1 MNQCKSLGGTEQAT
15 RKAVKLKSEEKMGF
29 TKSVGR
35 LIWKSP
41 EKKNH
46 LTIVKL
52 LPVKQSRLKYGDLLP
67 ESDNVN
73 NVSKSRNDISESRNK
88 NNMST
93 SEIKTVIPLATSTVE
108 YIAADDNRRNLLTS
122 TQWRKGTSQD
132 VTSYREYFNI

>member
-1 MNQCKSLGGTEQAT
+1 MTQCKSLGGTEQTT
-15 RKAVKLKSEEKMGF
+15 RTAVKLQSEEKMGF

-35 LIWKSP
+35 LIWKYP
-41 EKKNH
+41 EKKNY

-93 SEIKTVIPLATSTVE
+93 SEIKTVIPLAKSTVE